1 MTLAEKLVSLR
12 EKYGMDGA
20 QTAQELGVAPERL
33 AAWEDG
39 SETPGPSGLM
49 SIADV
54 FDVELEWLL
63 DEGRSGEPE
72 PRRARYS
79 RFCMADRVFT
89 VAFVLLLI
97 LRLCA
102 MYLVSSG
109 VWLRLTMGYYGNA
122 GIMLVH
128 VCVLVLFPLLYFT
141 LGWLAAAL
149 LCRFLASPEA
159 KMMRFCSISGWVLF
173 ALFCVYVVLSVFVT
187 LADNAPGALI
197 LLVSPLMRALASA
210 PEWLLLPGAL
220 LGLAHRRPPRRA

>member
-39 SETPGPSGLM
+39 SVTPGPSGLM

-79 RFCMADRVFT
+79 RFC
-89 VAFVLLLI
+89 
-97 LRLCA
+97 
-102 MYLVSSG
+102 
-109 VWLRLTMGYYGNA
+109 
-122 GIMLVH
+122 
-128 VCVLVLFPLLYFT
+128 
-141 LGWLAAAL
+141 
-149 LCRFLASPEA
+149 
-159 KMMRFCSISGWVLF
+159 SISGWVLF
-173 ALFCVYVVLSVFVT
+173 ALFCIYDVLSVFVT

-197 LLVSPLMRALASA
+197 LLISPLMRALASA

-220 LGLAHRRPPRRA
+220 LGLAHRRSPRRA